1 MAKDDIEKTV
11 IILEETEVREAL
23 TLARGG
29 EPKEILRFV
38 VKVVAKKVESALRR
52 RCA

>member
-1 MAKDDIEKTV
+1 MAKDNIERTV
-11 IILEETEVREAL
+11 IVLEETEVREAL
-23 TLARGG
+23 ALARGS
-29 EPKEILRFV
+29 EPQEILRFV